1 MMWDQVLE
9 RLRVLMLADSALAA
23 IFAERMRM
31 ATFTGL
37 PFSPTEPTLEWSL
50 IADTESELWAPCI
63 IQFDLWASEM
73 EQLIAGERRL
83 RTMFHQALPFDIG
96 DGVRVWG
103 EYNDGTILASPS
115 RDGFAGRAIRFR
127 FTPLR
132 SQYAGVPSG
141 D

>member
-9 RLRVLMLADSALAA
+9 RLKVLLAADVILAA

-37 PFSPTEPTLEWSL
+37 PFSPVEPTLEWSL
-50 IADTESELWAPCI
+50 IGDAEGELWAPCI

-73 EQLIAGERRL
+73 AELIAGERRL
-83 RTMFHQALPFDIG
+83 RTMFHQPLPFDIG
-96 DGVRVWG
+96 GGVKVWG
-103 EYNDGTILASPS
+103 EYSDGTMLASPS

-132 SQYAGVPSG
+132 SQYAGVPSS